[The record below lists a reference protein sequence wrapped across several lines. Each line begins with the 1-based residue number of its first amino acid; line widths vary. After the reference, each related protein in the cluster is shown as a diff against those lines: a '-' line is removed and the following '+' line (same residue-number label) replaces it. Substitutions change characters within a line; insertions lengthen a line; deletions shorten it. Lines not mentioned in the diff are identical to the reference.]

1 MDDTFRGTSKQAAA
15 TAATA
20 PSSFLDFLSNTWSFR
35 LQCLL
40 VCAAAGVASIMLGP
54 DNYWDLRYYHLYDP
68 WAYLHGRYLYD
79 LGPAQEQGFLNPVAD
94 FLLYGLVS
102 SPLNDFPRIV
112 AFIMGAVHGINAA
125 LVYAIACHVIRVP
138 QETERWTLRAVAF
151 LIGVTGAGWISLLG
165 GSSNDLT
172 SALFVLASFW
182 VLLKLADRPAGAGA
196 WRRFALAG
204 AWIGLGVGLKYTSA
218 IYAPGVGA
226 VLALVALRQRTFAGL
241 IAFGLAAAAGFFA
254 VTAHHMLTLWNDFR
268 NPFFPYL
275 NQIFHSPYWEP
286 IAIRDDRFIP
296 HTLWDLLA
304 LPFYWV
310 KVHTYVV
317 VEKPFRDWRAAAAY
331 IALIVAV
338 VAFAARR
345 LRGGPAVGAA
355 RTRGF
360 ALVIVFVVVSYF
372 AWALG
377 FAYYRYAVPLEML
390 SGVIVVAA
398 LIWLLDS
405 SRMRLPIAVTVL
417 AVITASTI
425 PIDWGR
431 RDYDGHY
438 VRVEVPPIPP
448 NAVVLVATWDPAA
461 YFIPYAEPRAEYVGI
476 ENNYLTLS
484 QNNILANEV
493 KAAMRAPG
501 RPKIVLNVNELDRAK
516 WNKLLAQFGLE
527 LSPKPCAPIHSNL
540 EDQKL
545 SLCETV
551 PVASP

>member
-1 MDDTFRGTSKQAAA
+1 MDDTFRGTSKRA

-20 PSSFLDFLSNTWSFR
+20 LSAFLDFLSSAWGFR

-40 VCAAAGVASIMLGP
+40 VCAAAGVVSIMLGP

-102 SPLNDFPRIV
+102 SPLNDFPRLV
-112 AFIMGAVHGINAA
+112 AFIMGAVHGVNAA
-125 LVYAIACHVIRVP
+125 LVFAIACHVIRVP

-165 GSSNDLT
+165 GSSDDLT

-182 VLLKLADRPAGAGA
+182 VLLKLADDPDDARL

-204 AWIGLGVGLKYTSA
+204 LWIGLGIGLKYTSA

-226 VLALVALRQRTFAGL
+226 VLALVALRRRTFTGL
-241 IAFGLAAAAGFFA
+241 IAFGLVAAVGFFA
-254 VTAHHMLTLWNDFR
+254 VAGHHMLTLWNDFR

-275 NQIFHSPYWEP
+275 NQIFRSPWFEP
-286 IAIRDDRFIP
+286 TAIRDDRFIP
-296 HTLWDLLA
+296 ANLWDLLA
-304 LPFYWV
+304 FPFYWV

-331 IALIVAV
+331 VALIVAV
-338 VAFAARR
+338 MAYAARR
-345 LRGGPAVGAA
+345 LRGLAGDAP
-355 RTRGF
+355 RTCDLR
-360 ALVIVFVVVSYF
+360 LVLVFVVVSYF

-377 FAYYRYAVPLEML
+377 FAYYRYAIPLEML
-390 SGVIVVAA
+390 TGIIIVGA
-398 LIWLLDS
+398 LVWLLDA
-405 SRMRLPIAVTVL
+405 SRLRLPIAVTVL
-417 AVITASTI
+417 TIITASTV

-431 RDYDGHY
+431 RGYDGHY
-438 VRVEVPPIPP
+438 VAVEVPPIPP
-448 NAVVLVATWDPAA
+448 DAVVFIATWDPVA
-461 YFIPYAEPRAEYVGI
+461 YFIPYAEPRAQYVGI
-476 ENNYLTLS
+476 ENNYLELS

-516 WNKLLAQFGLE
+516 WNNLLAQFGLE
-527 LSPKPCAPIHSNL
+527 LAGKPCAPIHSNL

-551 PVASP
+551 ERPASP

>member
-1 MDDTFRGTSKQAAA
+1 MDDTPGTTKRA
-15 TAATA
+15 TAAWTA
-20 PSSFLDFLSNTWSFR
+20 AQYRLLDVLSGTWGFR
-35 LQCLL
+35 LQLL
-40 VCAAAGVASIMLGP
+40 IICAAAGVVSVMLGP
-54 DNYWDLRYYHLYDP
+54 DNYWDLRYYHLYNP

-125 LVYAIACHVIRVP
+125 LVFAIACHVIRP
-138 QETERWTLRAVAF
+138 TDETERRTLRAVAF

-172 SALFVLASFW
+172 SGLFVLASFY
-182 VLLKLADRPAGAGA
+182 VLLRLEEKPLAAGTWRAFAFAG
-196 WRRFALAG
+196 L
-204 AWIGLGVGLKYTSA
+204 WIGLGVGLKNTSA

-226 VLALVALRQRTFAGL
+226 VLLLMAFRHRTIAGL
-241 IAFGLAAAAGFFA
+241 FAFGIASAVGFYA
-254 VTAHHMLTLWNDFR
+254 VTAHHMLTLWEDFR

-275 NQIFHSPYWEP
+275 NQIFRSPWWEP

-296 HTLWDLLA
+296 QTLWDLLA
-304 LPFYWV
+304 FPFYWV

-317 VEKPFRDWRAAAAY
+317 VEKPFRDWRAAAAT
-331 IALIVAV
+331 IAVAV
-338 VAFAARR
+338 AVLAFAARR
-345 LRGGPAVGAA
+345 LRAPRPGDAA

-360 ALVIVFVVVSYF
+360 GLVLVFVVVSYF

-377 FAYYRYAVPLEML
+377 FAYYRYVVPLEML
-390 SGVIVVAA
+390 SGVVIVGA
-398 LIWLLDS
+398 LLWLFDT
-405 SRMRLPIAVTVL
+405 SRLRLPAAVTVL
-417 AVITASTI
+417 AIITASTI

-438 VRVEVPPIPP
+438 VSVEVPPIPP
-448 NAVVLVATWDPAA
+448 NAVVLIATWDPAA
-461 YFIPYAEPRAEYVGI
+461 FFIPYAEPRAQYVGI
-476 ENNYLTLS
+476 ENNYLQLS

-501 RPKIVLNVNELDRAK
+501 RPKIVLNVNELDRGK
-516 WNKLLAQFGLE
+516 WNDLLAQFALK
-527 LSPKPCAPIHSNL
+527 LSEEPCQPIHSNL

-545 SLCETV
+545 SLCKTV
-551 PVASP
+551 ER